1 MDGANNVSIP
11 FERYNELLSC
21 EIRLSI
27 IFDCLKNDADI
38 SKEEFYLIF
47 GDPIAYQVAKDKKM
61 KEEEKWRKRYESK
74 IKNTDSEKESVVPI

>member
-11 FERYNELLSC
+11 LERYEELLSC

-38 SKEEFYLIF
+38 PKEELYLIF
-47 GDPIAYQVAKDKKM
+47 GDQISYQVAKDKKM
-61 KEEEKWRKRYESK
+61 QEEEKWRKRYESK
-74 IKNTDSEKESVVPI
+74 TKNTDNEKELAVPI